1 MSCCIGNNPN
11 EACGYPPQTVRA
23 IISIF
28 AVIISFMLFTFMAI
42 WLSVNEKY
50 TEAMG
55 IVGVISTELGTIVG
69 YYFGT
74 RNKTEQK
81 QELDNIE
88 RTATRIAKRFEL
100 SNYNAVNNGSIG
112 SIGSEKIKV
121 NSNSEENGDYDLTEV
136 LMNDTLTDDL
146 PRDP

>member
-1 MSCCIGNNPN
+1 MGCCIGDNPN

-28 AVIISFMLFTFMAI
+28 AVIISFLLFSFMAV

-55 IVGVISTELGTIVG
+55 IVGIISTELGTIVG

-74 RNKTEQK
+74 RTKGDQK
-81 QELDNIE
+81 QELDNLE
-88 RTATRIAKRFEL
+88 RTAVRIARRIEIGDVEPL
-100 SNYNAVNNGSIG
+100 IASDPNAVNLQNLN
-112 SIGSEKIKV
+112 V
-121 NSNSEENGDYDLTEV
+121 PPD
-136 LMNDTLTDDL
+136 
-146 PRDP
+146 

>member
-1 MSCCIGNNPN
+1 MSCCMGPNPN

-28 AVIISFMLFTFMAI
+28 AVIISFSLFTFMAV
-42 WLSVNEKY
+42 WLSVAEKY

-55 IVGVISTELGTIVG
+55 IIGIISTELGTIVG

-81 QELDNIE
+81 QDIDKLEMAAI
-88 RTATRIAKRFEL
+88 RIARGVHIEP
-100 SNYNAVNNGSIG
+100 NRIN
-112 SIGSEKIKV
+112 
-121 NSNSEENGDYDLTEV
+121 EETN
-136 LMNDTLTDDL
+136 
-146 PRDP
+146 

>member
-88 RTATRIAKRFEL
+88 RTATRIARRFEL
-100 SNYNAVNNGSIG
+100 ANYNATSNGGIG
-112 SIGSEKIKV
+112 SDRVKV
-121 NSNSEENGDYDLTEV
+121 NGNSEENGDYNLTEV
-136 LMNDTLTDDL
+136 LMNDTLTDDI

>member
-69 YYFGT
+69 YYFST

-88 RTATRIAKRFEL
+88 RTATRIARRFEL
-100 SNYNAVNNGSIG
+100 ANYNATSNGGIG
-112 SIGSEKIKV
+112 SDRVKV
-121 NSNSEENGDYDLTEV
+121 NGNSEENGDYNLTEV
-136 LMNDTLTDDL
+136 LMNDTLTDDI

>member
-28 AVIISFMLFTFMAI
+28 AVIISFLLFTFMAI

-81 QELDNIE
+81 QELENIE
-88 RTATRIAKRFEL
+88 RTATRIARRFEL
-100 SNYNAVNNGSIG
+100 ANYNATSNGGIG
-112 SIGSEKIKV
+112 SDRVKENG
-121 NSNSEENGDYDLTEV
+121 NSEENGDYDLTEV
-136 LMNDTLTDDL
+136 LMNDTLTD
-146 PRDP
+146 P

>member
-1 MSCCIGNNPN
+1 MPCCIGPNPN

-28 AVIISFMLFTFMAI
+28 AVIISFSLFTFMAI
-42 WLSVNEKY
+42 WLSIAERY

-55 IVGVISTELGTIVG
+55 IVGIISTELGTIVG

-81 QELDNIE
+81 QDIE
-88 RTATRIAKRFEL
+88 KLEMAAIRIARGIHQEE
-100 SNYNAVNNGSIG
+100 SRINEEINN
-112 SIGSEKIKV
+112 
-121 NSNSEENGDYDLTEV
+121 
-136 LMNDTLTDDL
+136 
-146 PRDP
+146 P